1 MAFKSVPDGQHSITA
16 YLGVADASEAID
28 FYVRAFCAEQVFR
41 LDTPQGKVGH
51 AELRIGD
58 SALMIADACGQSTFG
73 NNKAGGSIALH
84 LYVDNVDA
92 RFARAI
98 QAGAEMVN
106 AVQDQFYGDRSGTL
120 RDPYGIVW
128 FMASHKEDLTPEE
141 IQQRAAQMFSGIGAH
156 K

>member
-1 MAFKSVPDGQHSITA
+1 MKVRSVPEGQHSITA
-16 YLGVADASEAID
+16 YLGLSDASEAID

-58 SALMIADACGQSTFG
+58 SALMIADACADGPFDEG
-73 NNKAGGSIALH
+73 KRGSIALH

-98 QAGAEMVN
+98 QAGARVVS

-120 RDPYGIVW
+120 EDPYGVVW
-128 FMASHKEDLTPEE
+128 FVATHKEDLTAEE
-141 IQQRAAQMFSGIGAH
+141 VQRRAGQLYSAIGAVH
-156 K
+156 G